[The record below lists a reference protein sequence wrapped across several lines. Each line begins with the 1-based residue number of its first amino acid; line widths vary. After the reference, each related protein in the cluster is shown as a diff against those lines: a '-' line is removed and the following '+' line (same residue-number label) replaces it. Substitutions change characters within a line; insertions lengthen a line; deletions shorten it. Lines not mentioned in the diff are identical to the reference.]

1 MSACKPAMSEFERL
15 TQIIAKLRQQGGC
28 PWDQQQNHR
37 SLRPYLLEEAYEVI
51 EALDRGDAEALR
63 SELGDLLLQIVFHAQ
78 IAAENDQ
85 FDIEDVAR
93 SINEKLV
100 HRHPH
105 VFGDAEV
112 TGASEVVANW
122 EKLKSE
128 EQANSQR
135 GSALDGIPAG
145 LPALH
150 RATKV
155 QKKAA
160 RVGFDWDDAS
170 GPMAK
175 IAEELA
181 ELREA
186 FESEDAEAT
195 ERELGDLLFAICNL
209 TRFLRIDSESALR
222 EAVSRFE
229 TRFAAME
236 QAACEQGKCIAEMSL
251 DELEEL
257 WQQAKAEEQ

>member
-1 MSACKPAMSEFERL
+1 VSVYKAAMSEFERL
-15 TQIIAKLRQQGGC
+15 TQIMARLRQQGGC
-28 PWDQQQNHR
+28 PWDQQQDHR

-51 EALDRGDAEALR
+51 EALDSGDVKALR

-78 IAAENDQ
+78 IAAEHGQ

-105 VFGDAEV
+105 VFGDVQVA
-112 TGASEVVANW
+112 GASEVVVNW

-128 EQANSQR
+128 EQENSQR
-135 GSALDGIPAG
+135 VSALDGIPAG

-160 RVGFDWDDAS
+160 SVGFDWDDAS

-175 IAEELA
+175 IGEELA
-181 ELREA
+181 ELQEEL
-186 FESEDAEAT
+186 ESENSEAT

-209 TRFLRIDSESALR
+209 ARFLRIDSESALR

-229 TRFAAME
+229 TRFEAME
-236 QAACEQGKCIAEMSL
+236 QAACEQGKCLAEMNL

-257 WQQAKAEEQ
+257 WQQAKAEEH

>member
-1 MSACKPAMSEFERL
+1 MSEFERL
-15 TQIIAKLRQQGGC
+15 IQIMARLRQPGGC

-37 SLRPYLLEEAYEVI
+37 SLRPYLLEETYEVI
-51 EALDRGDAEALR
+51 EALDSGDLKALR

-78 IAAENDQ
+78 IASESGE

-105 VFGDAEV
+105 VFGEV
-112 TGASEVVANW
+112 QVADASEVLVNW
-122 EKLKSE
+122 EKLKLE
-128 EQANSQR
+128 EQENSQR
-135 GSALDGIPAG
+135 SSALDGIPAG

-150 RATKV
+150 HATKV

-160 RVGFDWDDAS
+160 RVGFDWDDAG

-175 IAEELA
+175 IGEELA
-181 ELREA
+181 ELQQA
-186 FESEDAEAT
+186 LASEDGEAA

-209 TRFLRIDSESALR
+209 ARFLRIDSESALR
-222 EAVSRFE
+222 EAVTRFRSRFG
-229 TRFAAME
+229 AME
-236 QAACEQGKCIAEMSL
+236 QAAREQGKCMAEMSL
-251 DELEEL
+251 DELERL

>member
-1 MSACKPAMSEFERL
+1 MSEFERL
-15 TQIIAKLRQQGGC
+15 TQIMAKLRQQGGC
-28 PWDQQQNHR
+28 PWDQQQSHR

-51 EALDRGDAEALR
+51 EALDCGDAEALR

-78 IAAENDQ
+78 IAAENGQ
-85 FDIEDVAR
+85 FNIEDVAR

-105 VFGDAEV
+105 VFGDVQVAD
-112 TGASEVVANW
+112 ASEVVVNW

-128 EQANSQR
+128 ERDNSQPA
-135 GSALDGIPAG
+135 SALDGIPPG
-145 LPALH
+145 LPALQ
-150 RATKV
+150 RATKAQ
-155 QKKAA
+155 QKAS

-175 IAEELA
+175 IGEELA
-181 ELREA
+181 ELQEA
-186 FESEDAEAT
+186 FESEDSQAT

-209 TRFLRIDSESALR
+209 ARFLRMDSESALR

-236 QAACEQGKCIAEMSL
+236 QAACEQGKCITEMNL